1 MVSHLVI
8 TNSCQRIAW
17 ILTTFYII
25 DGGLKLIIFAFQ
37 NNGSLPANQT
47 SYSASMTSIPNDKVT
62 FEVSIQGSV
71 VCAHPV
77 GNATCASGKIERTS
91 DAWSAYGVCSLSS
104 KAPFELQLT
113 RTMLG

>member
-1 MVSHLVI
+1 M
-8 TNSCQRIAW
+8 
-17 ILTTFYII
+17 
-25 DGGLKLIIFAFQ
+25 IFVFQ
-37 NNGSLPANQT
+37 NNGSLPANPT
-47 SYSASMTSIPNDKVT
+47 SYPDSMTSIPSDKVT
-62 FEVSIQGSV
+62 FEVSIQGST

-77 GNATCASGKIERTS
+77 GGATCASGNIERTS